1 MSNVAA
7 PVITVSSLANE
18 TLSEKGIQTATGNE
32 LLKTQYLM
40 NNTVLEENGLRFK
53 LTGEMDIYLPD
64 RQIILS
70 FDGKGDG
77 KIKNATC
84 DVNYLQ
90 GSIFEL
96 DCLSEKGIN
105 SHLNGVSGKTASTQ
119 EKVIIYMKPW
129 KRWSLECWK

>member
-40 NNTVLEENGLRFK
+40 NNTVLEENGLRFI

-77 KIKNATC
+77 QI
-84 DVNYLQ
+84 
-90 GSIFEL
+90 
-96 DCLSEKGIN
+96 
-105 SHLNGVSGKTASTQ
+105 
-119 EKVIIYMKPW
+119 
-129 KRWSLECWK
+129 